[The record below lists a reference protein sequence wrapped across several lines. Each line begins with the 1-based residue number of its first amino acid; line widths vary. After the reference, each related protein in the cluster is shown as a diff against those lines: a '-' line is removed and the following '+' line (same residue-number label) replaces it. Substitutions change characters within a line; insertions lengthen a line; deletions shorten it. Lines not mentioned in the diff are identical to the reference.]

1 MDERPVESRLSWPAR
16 IGPDTCA
23 GGRECAAQA
32 SAARLTGRG
41 PGVRKW
47 SRTLVSVSALA
58 LPPLMHR
65 SAAAGCPGCPAWPS
79 RRDAGTQREHQL
91 TCAAANVRAQEGSGS
106 MSRRR
111 LDDAMLQVMMHRR
124 DEALQ
129 RRAIRGFEAP

>member
-65 SAAAGCPGCPAWPS
+65 SAAAGCPGWPS
-79 RRDAGTQREHQL
+79 RRDAGTQREHQP

-111 LDDAMLQVMMHRR
+111 LDDATLQVMIHRR
-124 DEALQ
+124 DAALQ
-129 RRAIRGFEAP
+129 RRAIRGLESP